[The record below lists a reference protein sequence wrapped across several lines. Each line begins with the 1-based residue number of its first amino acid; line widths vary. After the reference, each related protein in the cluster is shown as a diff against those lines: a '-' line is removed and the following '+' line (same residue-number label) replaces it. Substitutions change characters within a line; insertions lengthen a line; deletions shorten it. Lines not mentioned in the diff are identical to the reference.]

1 MDDCL
6 QKRSQEKRI
15 LKVFKK
21 TVVIAIDAQ
30 EDVEVEKREK
40 EVKCSIKSWTS
51 KQIKRISGWS

>member
-40 EVKCSIKSWTS
+40 EVKCSIKS
-51 KQIKRISGWS
+51 